1 MIVRFNFNGRE
12 ISSQSGYTILKA
24 LSYVGIDIAHLCYY
38 KLDKIKDFEEE
49 KENDLLKCK
58 LCLVK
63 VKKKNEEEYSLKYA
77 CNEIV
82 ENGMDIISNDE
93 EIIEYRKSLL
103 KAILYMH
110 KPFCDKC
117 SSYYNCRLK
126 KYIDFY
132 QLKIERFDGDNDSKL
147 KEIKSIVDNFNLD
160 KNIKIDYDK
169 CINCGVC
176 SRYETISGY
185 KNMIVD
191 LCPTKVFRVDRKI
204 DDNEEQIEYKKINS
218 FCIGC
223 NKLCE
228 CNYFYD
234 EKTII
239 DIQSPELKK
248 YGICDFGRNMLYYS
262 NKTFQY
268 PLINGIEDDF
278 NKAKD
283 LFHKFLEETD
293 KKDILAISSSL
304 YTMED
309 LEAFNDFIYSLG
321 ITNFIYKK
329 NIIKTTSDVIRENYT
344 NINKYSSKNYKYTL
358 NEINNSF
365 NKFIILEDP
374 LFEIVDDTM
383 DFIHKN
389 RRNYIVFT
397 PYQSILAYNSY
408 LTFPIAGFGEFEGEY
423 IDSHGKNKFIK
434 SFLEKNKNRLEFK
447 NLIKYLYL

>member
-24 LSYVGIDIAHLCYY
+24 LSYIGIDIAHLCYY
-38 KLDKIKDFEEE
+38 KLDRIKDFEEE

-82 ENGMDIISNDE
+82 ENEMDIISNDE

-132 QLKIERFDGDNDSKL
+132 QLKIERFEGDNDSKL
-147 KEIKSIVDNFNLD
+147 KEIKTIVDNFNLD

-248 YGICDFGRNMLYYS
+248 YGICDFGRKMLYYS
-262 NKTFQY
+262 N
-268 PLINGIEDDF
+268 

-358 NEINNSF
+358 NDINNSF

-383 DFIHKN
+383 DFIQKN

>member
-1 MIVRFNFNGRE
+1 M
-12 ISSQSGYTILKA
+12 
-24 LSYVGIDIAHLCYY
+24 
-38 KLDKIKDFEEE
+38 
-49 KENDLLKCK
+49 
-58 LCLVK
+58 
-63 VKKKNEEEYSLKYA
+63 
-77 CNEIV
+77 
-82 ENGMDIISNDE
+82 
-93 EIIEYRKSLL
+93 
-103 KAILYMH
+103 LYMH

-262 NKTFQY
+262 NKTFEY

-358 NEINNSF
+358 NDINNSF

-383 DFIHKN
+383 DFIQKN

>member
-1 MIVRFNFNGRE
+1 MIVRFNFDGRE
-12 ISSQSGYTILKA
+12 ILSQSGFTILKA
-24 LSYVGIDIAHLCYY
+24 LSYVGIEIAHLCYY
-38 KLDKIKDFEEE
+38 KLDRARDFYED
-49 KENDLLKCK
+49 NDLLRCK

-63 VKKKNEEEYSLKYA
+63 VKKKDEEEYSFKYA

-82 ENGMDIISNDE
+82 ENGMYVISNDE

-117 SSYYNCRLK
+117 SSYYNCKLK

-132 QLKIERFDGDNDSKL
+132 QLKIERCDDDSKL
-147 KEIKSIVDNFNLD
+147 EEIKNIIDSLNLD
-160 KNIKIDYDK
+160 ENIKVDYDK

-176 SRYETISGY
+176 NRYKAISGY
-185 KNMIVD
+185 NSMIVD
-191 LCPTKVFRVDRKI
+191 LCPTKVFRLDRAV
-204 DDNEEQIEYKKINS
+204 DNEEQIEYKKINS

-228 CNYFYD
+228 CSYFYD
-234 EKTII
+234 EKRVI

-248 YGICDFGRNMLYYS
+248 YGICDFGRKMLYYS
-262 NKTFQY
+262 NKTFEY

-278 NKAKD
+278 NRAKD

-293 KKDILAISSSL
+293 KKDILVISSAL
-304 YTMED
+304 YPMED

-321 ITNFIYKK
+321 ITNFMYKK
-329 NIIKTTSDVIRENYT
+329 NIMTTDSNVIRGNYT

-358 NEINNSF
+358 NEIDNSF

-374 LFEIVDDTM
+374 LFEMDNMM
-383 DFIHKN
+383 DFIQQN

-397 PYQSILAYNSY
+397 SYSSILAYNSY

-423 IDSHGKNKFIK
+423 IDSHGKNKFVK

>member
-1 MIVRFNFNGRE
+1 MIVRFNFDGRE
-12 ISSQSGYTILKA
+12 ILSQSGFTILKA
-24 LSYVGIDIAHLCYY
+24 LSYVGIEIAHLCYY
-38 KLDKIKDFEEE
+38 KLDRARDFYED
-49 KENDLLKCK
+49 NDLLRCK

-63 VKKKNEEEYSLKYA
+63 VKKKDEEEYSFKYA

-82 ENGMDIISNDE
+82 ENGMYVISNDE

-110 KPFCDKC
+110 RPFCDKC
-117 SSYYNCRLK
+117 SSYYNCKLK

-132 QLKIERFDGDNDSKL
+132 QLKIERCDDDLKL
-147 KEIKSIVDNFNLD
+147 EEIKNIIDSLGLD
-160 KNIKIDYDK
+160 ENIKIDYDK

-176 SRYETISGY
+176 NRYKAISGY
-185 KNMIVD
+185 NSMIVD

-228 CNYFYD
+228 CSYFYD
-234 EKTII
+234 DKRVI

-248 YGICDFGRNMLYYS
+248 YGICDFGRKMLYYS
-262 NKTFQY
+262 NKTFEY

-278 NKAKD
+278 NRAKD

-293 KKDILAISSSL
+293 KKDILVISSAL
-304 YTMED
+304 YPMED

-321 ITNFIYKK
+321 ITNFMYKK
-329 NIIKTTSDVIRENYT
+329 NIMTTDSNVVRGNYT

-358 NEINNSF
+358 NEIDNSF

-374 LFEIVDDTM
+374 LFEMDNMM
-383 DFIHKN
+383 DFIQQN

-397 PYQSILAYNSY
+397 SYSSILAYNSY

-423 IDSHGKNKFIK
+423 IDSHGKNKFVK

>member
-1 MIVRFNFNGRE
+1 MIVRFNFDGRE
-12 ISSQSGYTILKA
+12 ILSQSGFTILKA
-24 LSYVGIDIAHLCYY
+24 LSYVGIEIAHLCYY
-38 KLDKIKDFEEE
+38 KLDRARDFYED
-49 KENDLLKCK
+49 NDLLRCK

-63 VKKKNEEEYSLKYA
+63 VKKKDEEEYSFKYA

-82 ENGMDIISNDE
+82 ENGMYVISNDE

-110 KPFCDKC
+110 RPFCDKC
-117 SSYYNCRLK
+117 SSYYNCKLK

-132 QLKIERFDGDNDSKL
+132 QLKIERCDDDSKL
-147 KEIKSIVDNFNLD
+147 EEIKNIIDSLNLD
-160 KNIKIDYDK
+160 ENIKIDYDK

-176 SRYETISGY
+176 NRYKAISGY
-185 KNMIVD
+185 NSMIVD
-191 LCPTKVFRVDRKI
+191 LCPTKVFILDRAV
-204 DDNEEQIEYKKINS
+204 DNEEQIEYKKINS

-228 CNYFYD
+228 CSYFYD
-234 EKTII
+234 DKRVI

-248 YGICDFGRNMLYYS
+248 YGICDFGRKMLYYS
-262 NKTFQY
+262 NKTFEY

-278 NKAKD
+278 NRAKD

-293 KKDILAISSSL
+293 KKDILVISSAL
-304 YTMED
+304 YPMED

-321 ITNFIYKK
+321 ITNFMYKK
-329 NIIKTTSDVIRENYT
+329 NIMTTDSNVVRGNYT

-358 NEINNSF
+358 NEIDNSF

-374 LFEIVDDTM
+374 LFEMDNMM
-383 DFIHKN
+383 DFIQQN

-397 PYQSILAYNSY
+397 SYSSILAYNSY

-423 IDSHGKNKFIK
+423 IDSHGKNKFVK

>member
-1 MIVRFNFNGRE
+1 MIVRFNFDGRE
-12 ISSQSGYTILKA
+12 ILSQSGFTILKA
-24 LSYVGIDIAHLCYY
+24 LSYVGIEIAHLCYY
-38 KLDKIKDFEEE
+38 KLDRIKDFEEE
-49 KENDLLKCK
+49 KENDLLRCK

-63 VKKKNEEEYSLKYA
+63 VKKKDEEEYSFKYA

-82 ENGMDIISNDE
+82 ENGMYVISNDE

-110 KPFCDKC
+110 RPFCDKC
-117 SSYYNCRLK
+117 SSYYNCKLK

-132 QLKIERFDGDNDSKL
+132 QLKIERCDDDSKL
-147 KEIKSIVDNFNLD
+147 EEIKNIIDSLNLD
-160 KNIKIDYDK
+160 ENIKIDYDK

-176 SRYETISGY
+176 NRYKAISGY
-185 KNMIVD
+185 NSMIVD
-191 LCPTKVFRVDRKI
+191 LCPTKVFRLDKAV
-204 DDNEEQIEYKKINS
+204 DNEEQIEYKKINS

-228 CNYFYD
+228 CSYFYD
-234 EKTII
+234 DKRVI

-248 YGICDFGRNMLYYS
+248 YGICDFGRKMLYYS
-262 NKTFQY
+262 NKTFEY

-278 NKAKD
+278 NRAKD

-293 KKDILAISSSL
+293 KKDILVISSAL
-304 YTMED
+304 YPMED

-321 ITNFIYKK
+321 ITNFMYKK
-329 NIIKTTSDVIRENYT
+329 NIMTTDSNVVRGNYT

-358 NEINNSF
+358 NEIDNSF

-374 LFEIVDDTM
+374 LFEMDNMM
-383 DFIHKN
+383 DFIQQN

-397 PYQSILAYNSY
+397 SYSSILAYNSY

-423 IDSHGKNKFIK
+423 IDSHGKNKFVK

>member
-1 MIVRFNFNGRE
+1 MIVRFNFDGRE
-12 ISSQSGYTILKA
+12 ILSQSGFTILKA
-24 LSYVGIDIAHLCYY
+24 LSYVGIEIAHLCYY
-38 KLDKIKDFEEE
+38 KLDRARDFYED
-49 KENDLLKCK
+49 NDLLRCK

-63 VKKKNEEEYSLKYA
+63 VKKKDEEEYSFKYA

-82 ENGMDIISNDE
+82 ENGMYVISNDE

-110 KPFCDKC
+110 RPFCDKC
-117 SSYYNCRLK
+117 SSYYNCKLK

-132 QLKIERFDGDNDSKL
+132 QLKIERCDDDSKL
-147 KEIKSIVDNFNLD
+147 EEIKNIIDSLNLD
-160 KNIKIDYDK
+160 ENIKVDYDK

-176 SRYETISGY
+176 NRYKAISGY
-185 KNMIVD
+185 NSMIVD
-191 LCPTKVFRVDRKI
+191 LCPTKVFRLDRAV
-204 DDNEEQIEYKKINS
+204 DNEEQIEYKKINS

-228 CNYFYD
+228 CSYFYD
-234 EKTII
+234 DKRLI

-248 YGICDFGRNMLYYS
+248 YGICDFGRKMLYYS
-262 NKTFQY
+262 NKTFEY

-278 NKAKD
+278 NRAKD

-293 KKDILAISSSL
+293 KKDILVISSAL
-304 YTMED
+304 YPMED

-321 ITNFIYKK
+321 ITNFMYKK
-329 NIIKTTSDVIRENYT
+329 NIMTTDSNVVRGNYT

-358 NEINNSF
+358 NEIDNSF

-374 LFEIVDDTM
+374 LFEMDNMM
-383 DFIHKN
+383 DFIQQN

-397 PYQSILAYNSY
+397 SYSSILAYNSY

-423 IDSHGKNKFIK
+423 IDSHGKNKFVK

>member
-1 MIVRFNFNGRE
+1 MIVRFNFDGRE
-12 ISSQSGYTILKA
+12 ILSQSGFTILKA
-24 LSYVGIDIAHLCYY
+24 LSYVGIEIAHLCYY
-38 KLDKIKDFEEE
+38 KLDRARDFYED
-49 KENDLLKCK
+49 NDLLRCK

-63 VKKKNEEEYSLKYA
+63 VKKKDEEEYSFKYA

-82 ENGMDIISNDE
+82 ENGMYVISNDE

-110 KPFCDKC
+110 RPFCDKC
-117 SSYYNCRLK
+117 SSYYNCKLK

-132 QLKIERFDGDNDSKL
+132 QLKIERCDDDSKL
-147 KEIKSIVDNFNLD
+147 EEIKNIIDSLNLD
-160 KNIKIDYDK
+160 ENIKIDYDK

-176 SRYETISGY
+176 NRYKAISGY
-185 KNMIVD
+185 NSMIVD
-191 LCPTKVFRVDRKI
+191 LCPTKVFRLDRAV
-204 DDNEEQIEYKKINS
+204 DNEEQIEYKKINS

-228 CNYFYD
+228 CSYFYD
-234 EKTII
+234 DKRVI

-248 YGICDFGRNMLYYS
+248 YGICDFGRKMLYYS
-262 NKTFQY
+262 NKTFEY

-278 NKAKD
+278 NRAKD

-293 KKDILAISSSL
+293 KKDILVISSAL
-304 YTMED
+304 YPMED

-321 ITNFIYKK
+321 ITNFMYKK
-329 NIIKTTSDVIRENYT
+329 NIMTTDSNVVRGNYT

-358 NEINNSF
+358 NEIDNSF

-374 LFEIVDDTM
+374 LFEMDNMM
-383 DFIHKN
+383 DFIQQN

-397 PYQSILAYNSY
+397 SYSSILAYNSY

-423 IDSHGKNKFIK
+423 IDSHGKNKFVK

>member
-1 MIVRFNFNGRE
+1 MIVRFNFDGRE
-12 ISSQSGYTILKA
+12 ILSQSGFTILKA
-24 LSYVGIDIAHLCYY
+24 LSYVGIEIAHLCYY
-38 KLDKIKDFEEE
+38 KLDRARDFYED
-49 KENDLLKCK
+49 NDLLRCK

-63 VKKKNEEEYSLKYA
+63 VKKKDEEEYSFKYA

-82 ENGMDIISNDE
+82 ENGMYVISNDE

-117 SSYYNCRLK
+117 SSYYNCKLK

-132 QLKIERFDGDNDSKL
+132 QLKIERCDDDSKL
-147 KEIKSIVDNFNLD
+147 EEIKNIIDSLNLD

-176 SRYETISGY
+176 NRYKAISGY
-185 KNMIVD
+185 NSMIVD
-191 LCPTKVFRVDRKI
+191 LCPTKVFRLDRAV
-204 DDNEEQIEYKKINS
+204 DNEEQIEYKKINS

-228 CNYFYD
+228 CSYFYD
-234 EKTII
+234 DKRII

-248 YGICDFGRNMLYYS
+248 YGICDFGRKMLYYS
-262 NKTFQY
+262 NKTFEY

-278 NKAKD
+278 NRAKD

-293 KKDILAISSSL
+293 KKDILVISSAL
-304 YTMED
+304 YPMED

-321 ITNFIYKK
+321 ITNFMYKK
-329 NIIKTTSDVIRENYT
+329 NIMTTDSNVVRGNYT

-358 NEINNSF
+358 NEIDNSF

-374 LFEIVDDTM
+374 LFEMDNMM
-383 DFIHKN
+383 DFIQQN

-397 PYQSILAYNSY
+397 SYSSILAYNSY

-423 IDSHGKNKFIK
+423 IDSHGKNKFVK

>member
-1 MIVRFNFNGRE
+1 MIVRFNFDGRE
-12 ISSQSGYTILKA
+12 ILSQSGFTILKA
-24 LSYVGIDIAHLCYY
+24 LSYVGIEIAHLCYY
-38 KLDKIKDFEEE
+38 KLDRIKDFEEE
-49 KENDLLKCK
+49 KENDLLRCK

-63 VKKKNEEEYSLKYA
+63 VKKKDEEEYSFKYA

-82 ENGMDIISNDE
+82 ENGMYVISNDE

-110 KPFCDKC
+110 RPFCDKC
-117 SSYYNCRLK
+117 SSYYNCKLK

-132 QLKIERFDGDNDSKL
+132 QLKIERCDDDSKL
-147 KEIKSIVDNFNLD
+147 EEIKNIIDSLNLD
-160 KNIKIDYDK
+160 ENIKIDYDK

-176 SRYETISGY
+176 NRYKAISGY
-185 KNMIVD
+185 NSMIVD
-191 LCPTKVFRVDRKI
+191 LCPTKVFRLDKAV
-204 DDNEEQIEYKKINS
+204 DNEEQIEYKKINS

-228 CNYFYD
+228 CSYFYD
-234 EKTII
+234 DKRVI

-248 YGICDFGRNMLYYS
+248 YGICDFGRKMLYYS
-262 NKTFQY
+262 NKTFEY

-278 NKAKD
+278 NRAKD

-293 KKDILAISSSL
+293 KKDILVISSAL
-304 YTMED
+304 YPMED

-321 ITNFIYKK
+321 ITNFMYKK
-329 NIIKTTSDVIRENYT
+329 NIMTTDSNVVRGNYT

-358 NEINNSF
+358 NEIDNSF

-374 LFEIVDDTM
+374 LFEMDNMM
-383 DFIHKN
+383 DFIQQN

-397 PYQSILAYNSY
+397 SYSSILAYNSY

-423 IDSHGKNKFIK
+423 IDSHGKNKFVK
-434 SFLEKNKNRLEFK
+434 SFLEKNKNILEFK

>member
-1 MIVRFNFNGRE
+1 MIVRFNFDGRE
-12 ISSQSGYTILKA
+12 ILSQSGFTILKA
-24 LSYVGIDIAHLCYY
+24 LSYVGIEIAHLCYY
-38 KLDKIKDFEEE
+38 KLDRIKDFEEE
-49 KENDLLKCK
+49 KENDLLRCK

-63 VKKKNEEEYSLKYA
+63 VKKKDEEEYSFKYA

-82 ENGMDIISNDE
+82 ENGMYVISNDE

-110 KPFCDKC
+110 RPFCDKC
-117 SSYYNCRLK
+117 SSYFNCKLK

-132 QLKIERFDGDNDSKL
+132 QLKIERCDDDSKL
-147 KEIKSIVDNFNLD
+147 EEIKNIIDSLNLD
-160 KNIKIDYDK
+160 ENIKIDYDK

-176 SRYETISGY
+176 NRYKAISGY
-185 KNMIVD
+185 NSMIVD
-191 LCPTKVFRVDRKI
+191 LCPTKVFRLDRAV
-204 DDNEEQIEYKKINS
+204 DNEEQIEYKKINS

-228 CNYFYD
+228 CSYFYD

-248 YGICDFGRNMLYYS
+248 YGICDFGRKMLYYS
-262 NKTFQY
+262 NKTFEY

-278 NKAKD
+278 NRAKD

-293 KKDILAISSSL
+293 KKDILVISSAL
-304 YTMED
+304 YPMED

-321 ITNFIYKK
+321 ITNFMYKK
-329 NIIKTTSDVIRENYT
+329 NIMTTDSNVVRGNYT

-358 NEINNSF
+358 NEIDNSF

-374 LFEIVDDTM
+374 LFEMDNMM
-383 DFIHKN
+383 DFIQQN

-397 PYQSILAYNSY
+397 SYSSILAYNSY

-423 IDSHGKNKFIK
+423 IDSHGKNKFVK

>member
-1 MIVRFNFNGRE
+1 MIVRFNFDGRE
-12 ISSQSGYTILKA
+12 ILSQSGFTILKA
-24 LSYVGIDIAHLCYY
+24 LSYVGIEIAHLCYY
-38 KLDKIKDFEEE
+38 KLDRARDFYED
-49 KENDLLKCK
+49 NDLLRCK

-63 VKKKNEEEYSLKYA
+63 VKKKDEEEYSFKYA

-82 ENGMDIISNDE
+82 ENGMYVISNDE

-110 KPFCDKC
+110 RPFCDKC
-117 SSYYNCRLK
+117 SSYYNCKLK

-132 QLKIERFDGDNDSKL
+132 QLKIERCDDDSKL
-147 KEIKSIVDNFNLD
+147 EEIKNIIDSLNLD
-160 KNIKIDYDK
+160 ENIKIDYDK

-176 SRYETISGY
+176 NRYKAISGY
-185 KNMIVD
+185 NSMIVD
-191 LCPTKVFRVDRKI
+191 LCPTKVFRLDRAV
-204 DDNEEQIEYKKINS
+204 DNEKQIEYKKINS

-228 CNYFYD
+228 CSYFYD
-234 EKTII
+234 DKRVI

-248 YGICDFGRNMLYYS
+248 YGICDFGRKMLYYS
-262 NKTFQY
+262 NKTFEY

-278 NKAKD
+278 NRAKD

-293 KKDILAISSSL
+293 KKDILVISSAL
-304 YTMED
+304 YPMED

-321 ITNFIYKK
+321 ITNFMYKK
-329 NIIKTTSDVIRENYT
+329 NIMTTDSNVVRGNYT

-358 NEINNSF
+358 NEIDNSF

-374 LFEIVDDTM
+374 LFEMDNMM
-383 DFIHKN
+383 DFIQQN

-397 PYQSILAYNSY
+397 SYSSILAYNSY

-423 IDSHGKNKFIK
+423 IDSHGKNKFVK